1 MAPQSLA
8 QLAHGPMG
16 RELLDE
22 LMADLSTVI
31 VTPGSGPFDATY
43 FADLFGQEPRLEASW
58 SYEAHG
64 PLEPRPRPAVRLEHR
79 EAYFT
84 PTQIS
89 ELNPRDA
96 LVTVTSGRTAYPH
109 HRAARRPPRGDPRVP
124 ARPPPYVAEPQGRR
138 QPPRRPRRTRL
149 PGPRPDYRPRRPVCR
164 RRVLRDGRCHGSGL
178 LARDKRCQ
186 SDGGDSRP

>member
-43 FADLFGQEPRLEASW
+43 FADLFGQEPRPQASW

-64 PLEPRPRPAVRLEHR
+64 RSSP
-79 EAYFT
+79 
-84 PTQIS
+84 
-89 ELNPRDA
+89 
-96 LVTVTSGRTAYPH
+96 GRAQQCASST
-109 HRAARRPPRGDPRVP
+109 
-124 ARPPPYVAEPQGRR
+124 ARPTS
-138 QPPRRPRRTRL
+138 PRRRSASSTPETRW
-149 PGPRPDYRPRRPVCR
+149 
-164 RRVLRDGRCHGSGL
+164 
-178 LARDKRCQ
+178 
-186 SDGGDSRP
+186 